1 MPYFKGKKTRK
12 KNKKMLNWKERR
24 KEKIKKKRTRTQQ
37 VNLLLKKTIIKG
49 EHILNC
55 TKSVK

>member
-1 MPYFKGKKTRK
+1 MPYFKRKKTRK
-12 KNKKMLNWKERR
+12 KNKNLLNWKERR
-24 KEKIKKKRTRTQQ
+24 KEKRKKEENKDTAIKSSIE
-37 VNLLLKKTIIKG
+37 KTNERG